1 MYVYVEFKNTGVY
14 CLGFRF
20 VFVDLNLGFRFVF
33 VYLNLGFF
41 LLWIFSVILNLGG
54 KWFDFKVFM
63 VFCVSVLIIEAKLI

>member
-14 CLGFRF
+14 C
-20 VFVDLNLGFRFVF
+20 LGFRFVF

-54 KWFDFKVFM
+54 KCFDFKGFM